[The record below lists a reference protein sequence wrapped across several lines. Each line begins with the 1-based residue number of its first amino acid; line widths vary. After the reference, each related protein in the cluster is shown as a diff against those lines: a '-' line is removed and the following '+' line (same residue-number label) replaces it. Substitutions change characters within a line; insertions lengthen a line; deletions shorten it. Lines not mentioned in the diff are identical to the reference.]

1 MEGRARVRI
10 ADDTQQRKK
19 TTHFVNEIKEY
30 EQEMQR
36 DQIGSRL
43 GAGKKANLLKSEILG
58 QPDEQT
64 NNKYFVSAYDRTGRV
79 HS

>member
-1 MEGRARVRI
+1 MTKSNRVKTVEGRTRMKMV
-10 ADDTQQRKK
+10 ADDTQKRKK

-43 GAGKKANLLKSEILG
+43 GAGKKANLLTSDIG
-58 QPDEQT
+58 
-64 NNKYFVSAYDRTGRV
+64 
-79 HS
+79 